1 MCSHGETV
9 ATTSIR
15 VQAACEVDS
24 VEYYIH
30 ITYIRRGHFS
40 ICKTELVKLEVTAA
54 KNKKNKRIT
63 ARPICRIQ
71 SMMRLICC
79 FGHTQVKKGT
89 IIERSYRNIRQ

>member
-1 MCSHGETV
+1 MCSHGEAV

-30 ITYIRRGHFS
+30 ITYIRRGLLS
-40 ICKTELVKLEVTAA
+40 ICKTELVKIEVTAA
-54 KNKKNKRIT
+54 KKNKRIT
-63 ARPICRIQ
+63 ARSICRMQ
-71 SMMRLICC
+71 SIMRLICC